1 MPLPAPVDDREFL
14 NLRTI
19 EMRGYRRPDGLYD
32 IEGRMTDRRQFDHLS
47 GEVGAMLPA
56 GAALHDMWVRLTLDE
71 GLAVRAVEAVTDAS
85 PYAICRE
92 ATASMQGIVGLRIA
106 SGWAQT
112 VKDALPPTDACTHL
126 REILVPMA
134 TAAFQTIAPDR
145 RRRGKLDLARQGDWL
160 VGTCIAYRPDG
171 EIVAI
176 RFPGHSTR
184 ER

>member
-1 MPLPAPVDDREFL
+1 MPLSTPVDDREFL

-32 IEGRMTDRRQFDHLS
+32 IEGRMTDRRQYDHVP
-47 GEVGAMLPA
+47 GEIGTLLPA
-56 GAALHDMWVRLTLDE
+56 GEALHDMWVRLTLDE
-71 GLAVRAVEAVTDAS
+71 RLTVQAVEAVTDSS

-106 SGWAQT
+106 RGWAQT

-126 REILVPMA
+126 REILTPMA
-134 TAAFQTIAPDR
+134 TAAFQTISPDR
-145 RRRGKLDLARQGDWL
+145 RRRGTVDRMSQGDRL
-160 VGTCIAYRPDG
+160 VGTCIAYRPEG

-176 RFPGHSTR
+176 RFPEHKK
-184 ER
+184 